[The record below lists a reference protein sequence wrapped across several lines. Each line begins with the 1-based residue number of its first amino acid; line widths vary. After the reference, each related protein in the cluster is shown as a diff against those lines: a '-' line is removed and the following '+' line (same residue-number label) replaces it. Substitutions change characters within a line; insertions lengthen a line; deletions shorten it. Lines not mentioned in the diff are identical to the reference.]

1 MGWRD
6 LFKSKSIVIPKPDPR
21 LRWFGKLPTYGD
33 YYTSALPG
41 DWALQFNDW
50 IIKGYEQYLIRSQEL
65 GSKPAKLPRSLFV
78 LRMPRGEHTVIGL
91 MDDYGGDNRGR
102 TFPICFY
109 VSAPTVHFPGPTSA
123 TLGVI
128 KPVFEDLLALEKDI
142 ANFFR
147 VPGRFDSVFGGREL
161 RLPELPSA
169 APDASWK
176 DAAGEISLGDWLGR
190 ANGKLTDPTGR
201 WFERVRNFG
210 RGIVEYAQT
219 QEDFEPTL
227 RFPLVADIPPLT
239 QACAW
244 LRWLERRMPMEERY
258 VSLCIPVNTAAPTAK
273 MTIVARP
280 PVPEDFQLL
289 ADKIDAPAYVD
300 DLSKLAPRG
309 NGNSK
314 EPADEQVEVP
324 GGSLLVYVEH

>member
-41 DWALQFNDW
+41 DWAPGFNDW
-50 IIKGYEQYLIRSQEL
+50 IIKGYEQYLIRSHDL
-65 GSKPAKLPRSLFV
+65 GIKPPRLPRSLFV
-78 LRMPRGEHTVIGL
+78 LRLPKGEHTVIGL
-91 MDDYGGDNRGR
+91 LDDYGGDNRGR
-102 TFPICFY
+102 SFPICFY
-109 VSAPTVHFPGPTSA
+109 VAAPTVYLPGPTSA
-123 TLGVI
+123 NLGVA
-128 KPVFEDLLALEKDI
+128 KPVFDDLLALERDI

-147 VPGRFDSVFGGREL
+147 VPGRFDSAFGGREL
-161 RLPELPSA
+161 RLPDFASA
-169 APDASWK
+169 EADTSWK
-176 DAAGEISLGDWLGR
+176 DVAGELSLNDWLTR
-190 ANGKLTDPTGR
+190 ADGKLADPTGR
-201 WFERVRNFG
+201 WFERVRQFG
-210 RGIVEYAQT
+210 RGIVEYAQS

-227 RFPLVADIPPLT
+227 RFPLVADMPALT

-258 VSLCIPVNTAAPTAK
+258 ASLFIPVVTSAPGAR
-273 MTIVARP
+273 MTVIARA

-289 ADKIDAPAYVD
+289 ADKIEAPAYVD
-300 DLSKLAPRG
+300 DLSKLTPRG

-314 EPADEQVEVP
+314 DAADEAIEAP
-324 GGSLLVYVEH
+324 AGSLLDYVEQ